1 MKKLIM
7 KVLERI
13 EDSLNA
19 YRRKLIFKEF
29 GPSTDGGR
37 DWFLLT
43 PEEQRKAFC
52 EAYVE
57 TGDTRCLIDYFKLRN
72 PQDNRYF
79 EKAFRQGLVQTVF
92 RRYDEVRY
100 VLIDYWY
107 QILVL
112 EEDKQRHEMMLKKY
126 FGKNAKL

>member
-7 KVLERI
+7 KILERI
-13 EDSLNA
+13 ENSLHA
-19 YRRKLIFKEF
+19 YRRKLIFKKF

-52 EAYVE
+52 EAYVM
-57 TGDTRCLIDYFKLRN
+57 TGDTRCLIDYFELRK
-72 PQDNRYF
+72 PMDNRYF
-79 EKAFRQGLVQTVF
+79 EKAFRQALVQTVF

-100 VLIDYWY
+100 VLVDYWHD
-107 QILVL
+107 ILVM
-112 EEDKQRHEMMLKKY
+112 EEDKERHEMMLKKY
-126 FGKNAKL
+126 FDES